1 MSVHFQSLTVEE
13 VRRET
18 PDCVS
23 VSFRVPEESR
33 EAFHFLPGQ
42 HLTLR
47 AKVDGEEL
55 RRNYSICSSPL
66 DGELR
71 IAVKEVA
78 GGRFSTYVNR
88 VLKAGDVLDA
98 MPPMGRFCP
107 PVGEGRAKR
116 YMAFAAG
123 SGITPIASIVKTVL
137 RTEPESTFVLVYGNR
152 SRSRIVFREELEAL
166 KNMYM
171 GRFQVIHVLS
181 RERTEAALHSGRI
194 DADKCRAID
203 RAIMPFERVDEFF
216 LCGPSGMIEA
226 VSEQLAAMGVS
237 RERIHVERFHVHG
250 TAAVLRREGSTTTVV
265 SGKSAVTLLLDGVES
280 RFDLDFDGSSILD
293 AAMSNGLD
301 VPFACKGGMCCTCR
315 AKLEKGEV
323 DMDLNYA
330 LTPEEVAEGYILTCQ
345 SHPRTAEVQ
354 VNYDAR

>member
-1 MSVHFQSLTVEE
+1 MSVHFHPLTVEE

-23 VSFRVPEESR
+23 VSFRVPEEFR
-33 EAFHFLPGQ
+33 DAFHFLPGQ

-137 RTEPESTFVLVYGNR
+137 RTEPESAFVLVYGNR

-166 KNMYM
+166 KNLYM
-171 GRFQVIHVLS
+171 ERFQLIHVLS

-194 DADKCRAID
+194 DAEKCRAID
-203 RAIMPFERVDEFF
+203 RAIMPFARIDEFF

-237 RERIHVERFHVHG
+237 RERIHAERFHVDG
-250 TAAVLRREGSTTTVV
+250 TAAVLRREGSTTTGV
-265 SGKSAVTLLLDGVES
+265 SGKSAVTLRLDGVES

-301 VPFACKGGMCCTCR
+301 VPFACKGGMCCTCK